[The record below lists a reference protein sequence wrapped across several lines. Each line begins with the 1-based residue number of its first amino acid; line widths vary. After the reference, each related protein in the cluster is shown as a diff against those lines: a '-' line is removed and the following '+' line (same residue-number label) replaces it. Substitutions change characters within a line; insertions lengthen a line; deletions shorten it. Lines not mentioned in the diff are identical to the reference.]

1 MCSKTNAL
9 GVSNLNTSI
18 DVPSGFI
25 IIDKQ
30 IGPTSHNI
38 VDKLRRI
45 TGIKKIGHAGTL
57 DPFASGVLLMAIGR
71 KATREISK
79 YVKLDKRYTADL
91 LLGAVSTTH
100 DPEGEIT
107 VTKNPQE
114 TSLEEIK
121 KTIKKFIGE
130 QEQIPPMFSA
140 KKVGGKKL
148 YQLARAGKVIERQ
161 PSIVNISE
169 INIVEYN
176 WPKLVLDVH
185 CSSGTYIRTL
195 GSDIGKD
202 LGIGAYLTDLRRTA
216 IDEFLIDDAVLV
228 NDLDKDNWQSK
239 LFLKL

>member
-1 MCSKTNAL
+1 MCSRTNAL
-9 GVSNLNTSI
+9 GVKNLNTSI
-18 DVPSGFI
+18 NVPSGFI
-25 IIDKQ
+25 LINKQ
-30 IGPTSHNI
+30 VGPTSHNI
-38 VDKLRRI
+38 VDQLRRI

-79 YVKLDKRYTADL
+79 YVKLDKSYVADL

-114 TSLEEIK
+114 PSLKEVQRVIE
-121 KTIKKFIGE
+121 KFIGE

-148 YQLARAGKVIERQ
+148 YQLARAGKTIERQ
-161 PSIVNISE
+161 ASLVNIMSIE
-169 INIVEYN
+169 ILSYAWPRLALNI
-176 WPKLVLDVH
+176 H

-195 GSDIGKD
+195 GSDIGLE
-202 LGIGAYLTDLRRTA
+202 LGVGAYLEKLRRTS
-216 IDEFLIDDAVLV
+216 IGEFLLEKSVLV
-228 NDLDKDNWQSK
+228 SDLSEDNWEK
-239 LFLKL
+239 NLFLKF

>member
-1 MCSKTNAL
+1 MYSKISAL
-9 GVSNLNTSI
+9 EAKQLNTSI

-25 IIDKQ
+25 VIDKQ

-79 YVKLDKRYTADL
+79 YVKLDKRYVADL

-107 VTKNPQE
+107 ESKNINKP
-114 TSLEEIK
+114 SLEEIQK
-121 KTIKKFIGE
+121 VIKKFIGE

-161 PSIVNISE
+161 PSIVNIMS
-169 INIVEYN
+169 INILFFE
-176 WPKLVLDVH
+176 WPKLVLDIH

-195 GSDIGKD
+195 GSDIGRE
-202 LGIGAYLTDLRRTA
+202 LGVGAYLTDLRRTA

-228 NDLDKDNWQSK
+228 KDLSGENWQDK
-239 LFLKL
+239 LFLKK